1 MATSPRPT
9 AVATLDV
16 CAPAPANGQ
25 DWYAHW
31 GLTHFL
37 LDGHHKLAAAAA
49 EGRAVRLLSLLA
61 IDASLS
67 TLNRSIGGPHCEHAS
82 RGAAPPAER

>member
-67 TLNRSIGGPHCEHAS
+67 TAEQIDRWPALRARQP
-82 RGAAPPAER
+82 RGRPTS